1 MENRN
6 GMMVACE
13 VSQSTGKTERGAALR
28 MACSLRGAHQKTL
41 AADKGYNTR
50 EFVAGL
56 RIKGI
61 TPHVAQNLSRCGG
74 SAIDGRTDHH

>member
-6 GMMVACE
+6 GMMVSCE
-13 VSQSTGKTERGAALR
+13 VSQSTGKAERDAALR

>member
-6 GMMVACE
+6 GMMVSCE
-13 VSQSTGKTERGAALR
+13 VSQSTGKAERDAALR

-61 TPHVAQNLSRCGG
+61 THHVEPNLSRCGG

>member
-6 GMMVACE
+6 GIMVASE
-13 VSQSTGKTERGAALR
+13 VSQATGNAERDAALR

-41 AADKGYNTR
+41 FADKGYDTR

-61 TPHVAQNLSRCGG
+61 TPQVAQNLSGCVG
-74 SAIDGRTDHH
+74 SAIDGRTAHH

>member
-1 MENRN
+1 
-6 GMMVACE
+6 MMVSCE
-13 VSQSTGKTERGAALR
+13 VSQSTGKAERDAALR